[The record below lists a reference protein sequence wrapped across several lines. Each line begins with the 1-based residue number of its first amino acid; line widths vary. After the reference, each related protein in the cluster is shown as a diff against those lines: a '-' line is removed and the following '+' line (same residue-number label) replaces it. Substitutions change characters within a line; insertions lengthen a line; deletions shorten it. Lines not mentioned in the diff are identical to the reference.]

1 MAQTITID
9 NLNPEQVQALNLVEN
24 TNFSFFL
31 TGRAGTGKTTFLQYI
46 QEHVKKDFVVVAP
59 TGIAAIIAG
68 GVTIHSFFGMPLD
81 PITQQTEYQINER
94 KHALLRHVDT
104 IIVDEVSM
112 VRCDIIDGM
121 DRVLRKVMRNSQ
133 PFGGKQ
139 MIFSGDLYQLEP
151 VMKKSDEGLVRFFA
165 EEYNTD
171 CPYFYH
177 AHVFSRIKLPR
188 IEFRKVYR
196 QNDEQFLS
204 ILDNIRSGRTNP
216 TELML
221 LNNTALRNAQACDD
235 DTLTLTSRNDTADA
249 INSSRLVALKTD
261 EYTYLG
267 TIEGDFDQKRVPV
280 LQELTLK
287 EGARVMFCRN
297 DREGRWVN
305 GTTATVAE
313 LSDETIKVRMDSGQ
327 VFSVEPV
334 TWECVNYAYD
344 SENKKFEKEI
354 VGRYTQFPLKLAWAI
369 TIHKSQGMTFDRLNI
384 DCSRGFFAAGQLYV
398 ALSRARSLEG
408 LALSSRVES
417 YYIRRKPEV
426 DSFMA
431 QHNNMEAIALDVE
444 EYKQFNQALLLSN
457 YDLAAIESRKLMY
470 AAIANNQA
478 EEAYFAAVRLMD
490 TLYNT
495 DILANNHTTSFLQGN
510 DGRALL
516 INTIIAVENKQYSD
530 AIRLADQGLF
540 YDGSANFY
548 YLKTIALMQQGYLEE
563 ALCMA
568 EEWRSYLRKQNEVV
582 DIRCIYCL
590 AKINYALGNPFM
602 SEMQMVIRHNIL
614 YLPAYNILREMMHE
628 KGFLLET
635 DSEKRILV
643 DVFNAHEGNLTA
655 AWRNTDSEAQ
665 RVLYHAILNYPY
677 DVVD

>member
-9 NLNPEQVQALNLVEN
+9 SLNPEQVQALNLVEN

-81 PITQQTEYQINER
+81 PITQQTEYQINDR
-94 KHALLRHVDT
+94 KYALLRHVDT

-121 DRVLRKVMRNSQ
+121 DRVLRRVMRNSQ

-151 VMKKSDEGLVRFFA
+151 VMNKSDEGLVKFFA

-171 CPYFYH
+171 CPFFYY

-196 QNDEQFLS
+196 QSDERFLS
-204 ILDNIRSGRTNP
+204 ILDNIRGGRTNA

-221 LNNTALRNAQACDD
+221 LNNTALRNAQTCDED
-235 DTLTLTSRNDTADA
+235 VLTLTSRNDTADA
-249 INSSRLVALKTD
+249 INANRLASLKTE

-305 GTTATVAE
+305 GTTATIAE
-313 LSDETIKVRMDSGQ
+313 LSDETIKVRMDEGQ
-327 VFSVEPV
+327 VFNVEPV
-334 TWECVNYAYD
+334 TWECVNYVYD

-354 VGRYTQFPLKLAWAI
+354 IGRYTQFPLKLAWAI

-408 LALSSRVES
+408 LALSSRVEP
-417 YYIRRKPEV
+417 YYVRRKPEV
-426 DSFMA
+426 DTFMS
-431 QHNNMEAIALDVE
+431 QHNNMDVIASEVE
-444 EYKQFNQALLLSN
+444 EYKNFNQALLHSN
-457 YDLAAIESRKLMY
+457 YDDAAFEARKRMHD
-470 AAIANNQA
+470 AITANNA
-478 EEAYFAAVRLMD
+478 EEAYFAAIRLMD

-495 DILANNHTTSFLQGN
+495 ETLTSTQYTP
-510 DGRALL
+510 LL
-516 INTIIAVENKQYSD
+516 SGEDSRTLLVNTILFIENKQYSD
-530 AIRLADQGLF
+530 AIRMADQGLF
-540 YDGSANFY
+540 FDGSANFY
-548 YLKTIALMQQGYLEE
+548 YLKTIALMYQGNMEE
-563 ALCMA
+563 ALRIA

-602 SEMQMVIRHNIL
+602 SDMQTVIRHSML
-614 YLPAYNILREMMHE
+614 YMPAYELLREMMHE
-628 KGFLLET
+628 KYLSLET
-635 DSEKRILV
+635 DCEKRILV
-643 DVFNAHEGNLTA
+643 DVFNAKEGSLTA

-665 RVLYHAILNYPY
+665 RALWHAILNFPY
-677 DVVD
+677 NE

>member
-1 MAQTITID
+1 MNQNFTID
-9 NLNPEQVQALNLVEN
+9 DLNQEQVQALNLVEN

-31 TGRAGTGKTTFLQYI
+31 TGRAGTGKTTFLKYI
-46 QEHVKKDFVVVAP
+46 QENVNKNFVVVAP

-81 PITQQTEYQINER
+81 PITQQTEYQINDR
-94 KHALLRHVDT
+94 KQTLLRHVDT

-121 DRVLRKVMRNSQ
+121 DRVLRRVMRNTQ

-151 VMKKSDEGLVRFFA
+151 VINRSDDGVAKFFT

-196 QNDEQFLS
+196 QNDEHFLS
-204 ILDNIRSGRTNP
+204 ILDNIRSGHSNP

-221 LNNTALRNAQACDD
+221 LNSTALRNAQTCDAD
-235 DTLTLTSRNDTADA
+235 VLTLTSRNDTADA
-249 INSSRLVALKTD
+249 INANRLAALNTD

-267 TIEGDFDQKRVPV
+267 TIEGNFDQKRVPV
-280 LQELTLK
+280 LQELVLR

-305 GTTATVAE
+305 GTTATIAR
-313 LSDETIKVRMDSGQ
+313 LSDENITVRMDDGKL
-327 VFSVEPV
+327 FSVEPV
-334 TWECVNYAYD
+334 TWECIKYVYD

-354 VGRYTQFPLKLAWAI
+354 TGRYTQYPLKLAWAI

-408 LALSSRVES
+408 LALSNRIEP
-417 YYIRRKPEV
+417 YYVRRKPEV
-426 DSFMA
+426 DTFMS
-431 QHNNMEAIALDVE
+431 QHNNMNAIASDVE
-444 EYKQFNQALLLSN
+444 EYKTFNQALLHSN
-457 YDLAAIESRKLMY
+457 YDDAAIEARRRMHDS
-470 AAIANNQA
+470 IASYNV
-478 EEAYFAAVRLMD
+478 EEAYFAAIRLMD

-495 DILANNHTTSFLQGN
+495 SILMSDQHTPFISGE

-516 INTIIAVENKQYSD
+516 VNAILSIENKQYSD

-548 YLKTIALMQQGYLEE
+548 YLKTIALMLQGSMEE
-563 ALCMA
+563 ALRMA

-582 DIRCIYCL
+582 DIRCIYTL

-602 SEMQMVIRHNIL
+602 SGMQTVIRHNIL
-614 YLPAYNILREMMHE
+614 YLPAYELLREMMHE
-628 KGFLLET
+628 KGMTLET
-635 DSEKRILV
+635 DSEKRNLV

-655 AWRNTDSEAQ
+655 AWRNSNSEAQ
-665 RVLYHAILNYPY
+665 RALWHAILNFPY
-677 DVVD
+677 ND

>member
-1 MAQTITID
+1 MNTNITID
-9 NLNPEQVQALNLVEN
+9 SLNPEQVQALNLVEN

-31 TGRAGTGKTTFLQYI
+31 TGRAGTGKTTFLKYI
-46 QEHVKKDFVVVAP
+46 QENVKKDFVVVTP

-81 PITQQTEYQINER
+81 PITQQTEYQINDR

-151 VMKKSDEGLVRFFA
+151 VMKRSDEGLAKFFA

-196 QNDEQFLS
+196 QSDERFLS

-216 TELML
+216 VELML
-221 LNNTALRNAQACDD
+221 LNNTALRNAQTCDAD
-235 DTLTLTSRNDTADA
+235 VLTLTSRNDTADA
-249 INSSRLVALKTD
+249 INANRLAALNT
-261 EYTYLG
+261 EEHTYLG
-267 TIEGDFDQKRVPV
+267 TIEGNFDQKRVPV
-280 LQELTLK
+280 LQELILK
-287 EGARVMFCRN
+287 EGARIMFCRN

-305 GTTATVAE
+305 GTTATIDR
-313 LSDETIKVRMDSGQ
+313 LSDETIVVRMDGGQ
-327 VFSVEPV
+327 KYSVEPV
-334 TWECVNYAYD
+334 TWECINYVYD

-354 VGRYTQFPLKLAWAI
+354 VGRYTQYPLKLAWAI

-408 LALSSRVES
+408 LALSSRVEP
-417 YYIRRKPEV
+417 YYVRRKPEV
-426 DSFMA
+426 DTFMS
-431 QHNNMEAIALDVE
+431 QHNNMDAIALDVE
-444 EYKQFNQALLLSN
+444 EYKNFNQALLHSN
-457 YDLAAIESRKLMY
+457 YDDAAIEARKRMHD
-470 AAIANNQA
+470 AIANNNA

-490 TLYNT
+490 TLYDT
-495 DILANNHTTSFLQGN
+495 DVLIYDQHTPLLSGEDSRT
-510 DGRALL
+510 LL
-516 INTIIAVENKQYSD
+516 INTILTIENRQYSD

-540 YDGSANFY
+540 FDGSANFY
-548 YLKTIALMQQGYLEE
+548 YLKTIALMHQGYMEE
-563 ALCMA
+563 ALRMA

-582 DIRCIYCL
+582 DIRCIYAL

-602 SEMQMVIRHNIL
+602 ADMQTVIRHNIL
-614 YLPAYNILREMMHE
+614 YLPAYELLREMMHA
-628 KGFLLET
+628 KGLALET

-643 DVFNAHEGNLTA
+643 DVFNANEGNLTA
-655 AWRNTDSEAQ
+655 AWRNTDSETQ
-665 RVLYHAILNYPY
+665 RVLWHAILNYPY
-677 DVVD
+677 NE

>member
-81 PITQQTEYQINER
+81 PITQQTEYQINDR
-94 KHALLRHVDT
+94 KYALLRHVDT

-121 DRVLRKVMRNSQ
+121 DRVLRRVMRNSQ

-151 VMKKSDEGLVRFFA
+151 VMKRTDEGLVKFFA

-196 QNDEQFLS
+196 QSDERFLS
-204 ILDNIRSGRTNP
+204 ILDNIRGGRTNA

-221 LNNTALRNAQACDD
+221 LNNTALRNAQTCDED
-235 DTLTLTSRNDTADA
+235 VLTLTSRNDTADA
-249 INSSRLVALKTD
+249 INANRLAALNTE

-267 TIEGDFDQKRVPV
+267 TIEGNFDQKRVPV
-280 LQELTLK
+280 LQELILK

-305 GTTATVAE
+305 GTTATVDK
-313 LSDETIKVRMDSGQ
+313 LSDEKIVVRMDNGRR
-327 VFSVEPV
+327 FSVEPV
-334 TWECVNYAYD
+334 TWECINYVYD
-344 SENKKFEKEI
+344 SENKKFEKEV
-354 VGRYTQFPLKLAWAI
+354 VGRYTQYPLKLAWAI

-408 LALSSRVES
+408 LALSSRVEP
-417 YYIRRKPEV
+417 YYVRRKPEV
-426 DSFMA
+426 DAFMS
-431 QHNNMEAIALDVE
+431 QHNNMDVIASEVE
-444 EYKQFNQALLLSN
+444 EYKNFNQALLYSN
-457 YDLAAIESRKLMY
+457 CDDASIEASKRMHDAIT
-470 AAIANNQA
+470 ANNA
-478 EEAYFAAVRLMD
+478 EEAYFAAIRLMD

-495 DILANNHTTSFLQGN
+495 EALTSTQYTP
-510 DGRALL
+510 LL
-516 INTIIAVENKQYSD
+516 SGEDSRTLLVNTILSIENKQYSD
-530 AIRLADQGLF
+530 AIRMADQGLF
-540 YDGSANFY
+540 FDGSANFY
-548 YLKTIALMQQGYLEE
+548 YLKTIALMYQGNMEE
-563 ALCMA
+563 ALRIA

-602 SEMQMVIRHNIL
+602 SDMQTVIRHSML
-614 YLPAYNILREMMHE
+614 YMPAYELLREIMHE
-628 KGFLLET
+628 KHLSLET
-635 DSEKRILV
+635 DCEKRILV
-643 DVFNAHEGNLTA
+643 DVFNAKEGSLTA

-665 RVLYHAILNYPY
+665 RALWHAILNFPY
-677 DVVD
+677 NE